1 MSEREQHAVRAA
13 RRAAG
18 GRAGRSRGTGGA
30 RLAAGLTA
38 LLAAALLTGC
48 GEQAADAP
56 EKVAGEAAPVPG
68 DSSEDSSRKES
79 GTSPSPSSRAR
90 DEGSE
95 NSGKETSGSSGKSEG
110 AGSSGGQ
117 GGADGGTPEI
127 GPCKT
132 SGLDFSTSP
141 GMARGSLLV
150 NLENTT
156 ATTCTMHGYPGVDL
170 QSPAGTMNAAR
181 NGVAAPTVRVSPGES
196 TRFTLH
202 YPPNDTG
209 GSGVDVTGLVV
220 TPPNETTSQTLPISF
235 NLPVSETTESGV
247 TVGPVGAGK

>member
-1 MSEREQHAVRAA
+1 MREREQHAVRAT
-13 RRAAG
+13 REAAG
-18 GRAGRSRGTGGA
+18 GGSRRARGTGGA
-30 RLAAGLTA
+30 RLAAGLA
-38 LLAAALLTGC
+38 VGLAAALLSGC

-56 EKVAGEAAPVPG
+56 KKVAGEAAPVPG

-79 GTSPSPSSRAR
+79 GASPSSSPRTR
-90 DEGSE
+90 DGGGE

-117 GGADGGTPEI
+117 GGSDDGAPEI

-150 NLENTT
+150 NLENIT
-156 ATTCTMHGYPGVDL
+156 ATACTMHGYPGVDL
-170 QSPAGTMNAAR
+170 QSAAGTMNAAR

-202 YPPNDTG
+202 YPPNDSG

-220 TPPNETTSQTLPISF
+220 TPPNETSSRTLPISF
-235 NLPVSETTESGV
+235 NLPVSDSAESGV